1 MERLFP
7 LFLKLKGRKCLV
19 VGAGAIGQSKIASL
33 LDAGAGVQV
42 VAPRATAKI
51 QGWSRKGKIRW
62 RKREFHDA
70 DLANCFLVV
79 AATSS
84 SKLHKK
90 IFRLAKRRGVLCNV
104 VDVPKLC
111 DFYYPAMVRRGSLQ
125 VAVSTGGES
134 PALAQ
139 RLRKELEAQFGPEYG
154 DWVAEL
160 GKARK
165 RIRNGSTQPTDKRRQ
180 LHELASKES
189 FRKFQ
194 KRRKR

>member
-42 VAPRATAKI
+42 VAPCATAKI

-84 SKLHKK
+84 SKLHQK
-90 IFRLAKRRGVLCNV
+90 IFRLAKWRGVLCNV

-111 DFYYPAMVRRGSLQ
+111 DFYYPAVVRRGSLQ
-125 VAVSTGGES
+125 IAISTAGES

-139 RLRKELEAQFGPEYG
+139 RLRKELQAQFGTEYG
-154 DWVAEL
+154 DWIAEL

-165 RIRNGSTQPTDKRRQ
+165 RIRAGSMQSTQQKKQ
-180 LHELASKES
+180 LHEVASEES

-194 KRRKR
+194 KRSKK

>member
-33 LDAGAGVQV
+33 LDAGAGVKV

-51 QGWSRKGKIRW
+51 QEWSRKGKIHW

-84 SKLHKK
+84 SRLHEK
-90 IFRLAKRRGVLCNV
+90 IFRLAKHSGVLCNV

-111 DFYYPAMVRRGSLQ
+111 DFYYPAVVRRGSLQ
-125 VAVSTGGES
+125 VAVSTGGKS

-160 GKARK
+160 GKVRK
-165 RIRNGSTQPTDKRRQ
+165 RIRNGSTQAADQKQQ

-194 KRRKR
+194 KRRKK